1 MEISESLKRFRQELK
16 LSQRQLS
23 EKIGVPYQSY
33 QTYEYGS
40 ATPSAKVII
49 KIASAFDVSADYL
62 LGLSDE
68 PRPKKYDEQEVAE
81 AFALRDVFSAMLK
94 RAIIDVSKPKGDG
107 GSTECGDVD
116 SNIRSRTW

>member
-16 LSQRQLS
+16 LSQRQLA

-49 KIASAFDVSADYL
+49 KIANAFDVSTDYL
-62 LGLSDE
+62 LGLRDT
-68 PRPKKYDEQEVAE
+68 PRPNEVGFDEVEKAR
-81 AFALRDVFSAMLK
+81 ALRVALRKFMDENDV
-94 RAIIDVSKPKGDG
+94 
-107 GSTECGDVD
+107 
-116 SNIRSRTW
+116 